1 MLLVGLLDAVRQ
13 DESLAELLEPADLKR
28 GREKNDILNEISG
41 KPRDP
46 RVFSRKR
53 KQKRSQDNASLPR
66 SAKNSR
72 RPRSGILGAPQ
83 QDSQSSLHHSNSVLQ
98 QMAPRFLKSPSG
110 QTLSKSKDYIAE
122 PIPAAIS
129 ARYLKMKKREDYLR
143 GSIEKDSRLSSQSPR
158 ATRIE
163 QLFASSSQ
171 NSGLNMMGGSNSV
184 QHSYTL
190 QHQLKMPK
198 HKIGYSGLNSN
209 SNPNL
214 AMPAAGSTSKLTTSR
229 MRAAVIRD
237 HSGIQGTESASKS
250 WKKPPNMDALKKLA
264 GGSRKS
270 KTPSVQSVGSG
281 NLRNAAQLATEA
293 ISSQS
298 KLKLTS
304 LFLSNL
310 HSPTQAK
317 TSRDRRN
324 ATNNMPQMDNLSQGG
339 RMMRLTVTSGKNS
352 GPLVQINNIV
362 GDVKETTNINRG
374 VMNSS
379 SAHNIL
385 YDGSQQTANNSSQV
399 IQGLGSGKVRPAKSS
414 KLLSGGKQLAQKRS
428 RSRKSPS
435 LELQSMEME
444 KTHMSPKP
452 SKKASHYDKQAI
464 ANYLQKNRL
473 VNL

>member
-1 MLLVGLLDAVRQ
+1 M
-13 DESLAELLEPADLKR
+13 AELLEPAGLQI
-28 GREKNDILNEISG
+28 GRQKNSILHEIPN

-72 RPRSGILGAPQ
+72 RPRSGLLGAPQ
-83 QDSQSSLHHSNSVLQ
+83 QDSQSSLHQSHSVLQ

-110 QTLSKSKDYIAE
+110 QTISKSKDFIAE

-171 NSGLNMMGGSNSV
+171 HSGLNAVGGPNSV

-198 HKIGYSGLNSN
+198 QKIGYSGLNSN

-214 AMPAAGSTSKLTTSR
+214 AVTQAGSSTKLGTSKLKNLG
-229 MRAAVIRD
+229 MRD
-237 HSGIQGTESASKS
+237 QSGTQINESASKS
-250 WKKPPNMDALKKLA
+250 WKKPPNMDTLKKLA
-264 GGSRKS
+264 SGSRKS
-270 KTPSVQSVGSG
+270 KTSSVQSTGSA

-310 HSPTQAK
+310 HSPRQAR

-324 ATNNMPQMDNLSQGG
+324 ATNATPHLDNLSQGG

-385 YDGSQQTANNSSQV
+385 YDAGQQTSNTSSQV
-399 IQGLGSGKVRPAKSS
+399 ILGMGSGKARPSKSS
-414 KLLSGGKQLAQKRS
+414 KLLSGGKYVTQKRS

-435 LELQSMEME
+435 LELQSADLE
-444 KTHMSPKP
+444 KTNLSPKP
-452 SKKASHYDKQAI
+452 SKKTPNYDKKAI
-464 ANYLQKNRL
+464 ASYLQKNRL
-473 VNL
+473 LNL